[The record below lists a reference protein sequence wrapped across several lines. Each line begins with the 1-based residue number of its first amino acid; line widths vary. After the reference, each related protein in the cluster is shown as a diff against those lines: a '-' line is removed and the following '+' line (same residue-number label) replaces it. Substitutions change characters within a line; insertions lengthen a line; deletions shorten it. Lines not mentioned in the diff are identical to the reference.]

1 MESEDFSALFFDVV
15 FSSSDRELT
24 SLDTLTATDVK
35 LTVETV
41 NNSDPFFQYELD
53 DEEDIALPSVLITA
67 SNIVSLSVG
76 DRPVDF
82 ARTVFSFGDVTTD
95 HGTTTLL
102 VIVELQSA
110 TREFETILPIAGDP
124 LPIIT
129 TAAQLEE
136 FARNATFAE
145 ATGAF
150 APGVPIPIMSVLD
163 EAPATDGPTTGD
175 DDLTGTSQ
183 ADLINAL
190 GGDDAVT
197 GGGGADT
204 LRGGAGDDTLKGN
217 GGDDKLIG
225 GGGADRIVGGG
236 GADNIKGGGGTD
248 NIRGGGGAD
257 TVKGG
262 GGADM
267 INGGG
272 GADRLEGGGGS
283 DVIAGK
289 AGDDTLKGGGGADV
303 FQFRAS
309 DRADTI
315 LDYRQGQDRIE
326 IISGANAFD
335 DLTIMQ
341 DGADVL
347 IGFGAG
353 QVRVITD
360 NAGAFDEGDFIF

>member
-1 MESEDFSALFFDVV
+1 MGSDEFSAIFFDVL
-15 FSSSDRELT
+15 FSSSDRALT
-24 SLDTLTATDVK
+24 SVDALTATDVK

-41 NNSDPFFQYELD
+41 NNGDPFFQYEFD
-53 DEEDIALPSVLITA
+53 GDEDIALPSILISS

-124 LPIIT
+124 LPDIT

-150 APGVPIPIMSVLD
+150 APGAAIPIMSVLD
-163 EAPATDGPTTGD
+163 QGPVIEGPTAGD
-175 DDLTGTSQ
+175 DDLTGTPQ

-204 LRGGAGDDTLKGN
+204 LRGGAGEDTLKGN

-225 GGGADRIVGGG
+225 GGGADRIIGGG
-236 GADNIKGGGGTD
+236 GADNIKGGGGAD

-262 GGADM
+262 GGTDK

-272 GADRLEGGGGS
+272 GADRLEGGGGG

-289 AGDDTLKGGGGADV
+289 AGDDTLKGGGGADI

-315 LDYRQGQDRIE
+315 LDYRQGQDMIE
-326 IISGANAFD
+326 IMSGATAFE
-335 DLTIMQ
+335 DLVITQ

-360 NAGAFDEGDFIF
+360 NADAFDEGDFIF